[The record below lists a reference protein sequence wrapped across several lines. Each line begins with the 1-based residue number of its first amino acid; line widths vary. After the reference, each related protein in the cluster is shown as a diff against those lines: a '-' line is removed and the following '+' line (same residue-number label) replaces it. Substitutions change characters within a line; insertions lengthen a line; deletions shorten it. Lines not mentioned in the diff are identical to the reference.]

1 MVNHQKHWIEVKLGA
16 PGPGMIIFIIFSP
29 KLCPRGRKNGQNG
42 KKKIPL
48 EIPIMM
54 LNHQKNW
61 IEVNLGAPG
70 PGMII
75 FPNFSPKLCS
85 RGAEKWPK

>member
-1 MVNHQKHWIEVKLGA
+1 MHFIVPTPVEGGGA
-16 PGPGMIIFIIFSP
+16 
-29 KLCPRGRKNGQNG
+29 KNDQNGQ
-42 KKKIPL
+42 KKINPL

-75 FPNFSPKLCS
+75 FPNFSPKLCP
-85 RGAEKWPK
+85 RGRKNGQNGQKKI